1 MNYDLDSINPD
12 TLGKDELVEWLTKL
26 TSGSPE
32 QWRQEPVRALR
43 AELAAATQ
51 AARDTRRAIQQANAQ
66 PVVIQST
73 GIDAATLR
81 DLTSSIEDSVTRKVL
96 GRLSVTASADDD
108 APVEVSAAALKQLS
122 QHETREFR
130 VPDFDETY
138 INPVPGYSQRLEAKS
153 RGTAKPRNVALW
165 GPTGAGKTTYA
176 IQFAARFERPLYI
189 LNFGEVTEAEQLLGH
204 WEARDGSTVWVDSDL
219 VHAIQTPFAVILL
232 DELNRGA
239 TAKVT
244 NAAFELLDDRRS
256 LGGFP
261 VAPGVIFFATLNE
274 GVEYTGTDELDAAI
288 NDRFSEGVLISYS
301 PREKE
306 VLVNRYGA
314 DPATAERAVAL
325 ANNLR
330 GQFPLSLR
338 VLGAAI
344 EEIKFG
350 ASLSEALLFT
360 IGRRVPAQTLV
371 SACAAT
377 WPEVSFAGYL
387 PN

>member
-32 QWRQEPVRALR
+32 QWRQEPVRSLR
-43 AELAAATQ
+43 AELAAAIQ
-51 AARDTRRAIQQANAQ
+51 AARDARRTVSEATAQ
-66 PVVIQST
+66 PVVVQTT
-73 GIDAATLR
+73 GIDASTLR
-81 DLTSSIEDSVTRKVL
+81 ELSSSIEDSVTRKVL
-96 GRLSVTASADDD
+96 SRLSVTASADDE
-108 APVEVSAAALKQLS
+108 APVEVSAAALKQLT
-122 QHETREFR
+122 HESREFR
-130 VPDFDETY
+130 VPDIDETY
-138 INPVPGYSQRLEAKS
+138 INPVPGYSKRLELKS
-153 RGTAKPRNVALW
+153 RSTAKPRNVALW

-176 IQFAARFERPLYI
+176 IQFAAQHDRPLYI

-204 WEARDGSTVWVDSDL
+204 WEARDGSTIWVDSDL

-244 NAAFELLDDRRS
+244 NAAFEMLDDRRS
-256 LGGFP
+256 LGGFA

-288 NDRFSEGVLISYS
+288 NDRFSEGVFISYS
-301 PREKE
+301 PKEKDI
-306 VLVNRYGA
+306 LIARYGA

-330 GQFPLSLR
+330 GVYPLSLR

-350 ASLSEALLFT
+350 ASLTEALLFT
-360 IGRRVPAQTLV
+360 IGRRVPVQTLV
-371 SACAAT
+371 GACAAT
-377 WPEVSFAGYL
+377 WPEVDFSGYL
-387 PN
+387 L